1 MQNWAALSE
10 DDRNDIENK
19 VLAALNSIGIK
30 DTIAHWNKPAQ
41 LPHWQLIIETSWCA
55 SKPRSD
61 VARAR
66 EQAMARANIYGPMN
80 GVVLRRLQ
88 EK

>member
-30 DTIAHWNKPAQ
+30 DTIAQWNKPAK
-41 LPHWQLIIETSWCA
+41 LPHWQLIIETSWCS
-55 SKPRSD
+55 SKSRSD
-61 VARAR
+61 VVIARD
-66 EQAMARANIYGPMN
+66 QAMARADIQRPMN
-80 GVVLRRLQ
+80 GVVLRRPQ